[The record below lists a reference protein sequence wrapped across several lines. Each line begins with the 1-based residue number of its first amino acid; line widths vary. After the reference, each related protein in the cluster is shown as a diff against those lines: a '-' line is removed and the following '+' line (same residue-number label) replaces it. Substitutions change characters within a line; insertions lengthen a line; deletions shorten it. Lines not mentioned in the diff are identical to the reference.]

1 MALNTSWKSTGVQT
15 IEPYSFQ
22 GPVTCTFVVKGEDVH
37 FMIDD
42 ILTAINTTST
52 MTWEKLAEVMT
63 KLTSISGQITSL
75 KDTEIKSIITK
86 LDSAMSKLTSMDT
99 NIMAKLSSLEEYA
112 REIRALTSRI
122 DRWRTDFA
130 TDMAS
135 HFAQLLSEIGK
146 VNNNVD
152 KKWTDLMGLW
162 DVTFYKTTRDPRS
175 LAYKLIEARTAIAE
189 TVTAGI
195 DQIVSKVDKVD
206 ASLGAKLTN
215 IINAIASEAGGLDDS
230 MKATI
235 KSNIEYAIS
244 NIRSKIDSSSA
255 ETGSKIT
262 AAADS
267 LNGKFAGVISEIG
280 YVGAKVD
287 AVEAKLGGL
296 QTNIEDKVDAVDAS
310 VGTKLL
316 VAIILIVIV
325 LILCLLPIVA
335 PGFRMKE

>member
-1 MALNTSWKSTGVQT
+1 
-15 IEPYSFQ
+15 
-22 GPVTCTFVVKGEDVH
+22 
-37 FMIDD
+37 MIDD
-42 ILTAINTTST
+42 ILSAIDDTSNV
-52 MTWEKLAEVMT
+52 TWTKLAEVMT
-63 KLTSISGQITSL
+63 ELNSVSDQITSL

-86 LDSAMSKLTSMDT
+86 VDAVMSKLTTMDT
-99 NIMAKLSSLEEYA
+99 NMMAKLSSLEEYA
-112 REIRALTSRI
+112 REIRALTSRV

-130 TDMAS
+130 ADMAT

-175 LAYKLIEARTAIAE
+175 LAYKIAEARTAIAE
-189 TVTAGI
+189 AVTGGV
-195 DQIVSKVDKVD
+195 DQIVAKVDILD
-206 ASLGAKLTN
+206 ASTGAKLTN

-230 MKATI
+230 LKATI
-235 KSNIEYAIS
+235 KANAEYAIS

-255 ETGSKIT
+255 EIVSKIT
-262 AAADS
+262 ASSDG
-267 LNGKFAGVISEIG
+267 LNAKFAGVISEIG

-287 AVEAKLGGL
+287 AVEAKLGGV